1 MSMFHKTAQD
11 MGIVRKRPA
20 FIRIN
25 GRMVRD
31 TSGRE
36 VEVKAAK
43 LPSSMVKF
51 AGSYPIGFHKWAPGA

>member
-1 MSMFHKTAQD
+1 MSMFHKAALE
-11 MGIVRKRPA
+11 MGIVRKRPG

-36 VEVKAAK
+36 VPVKSAAK
-43 LPSSMVKF
+43 GNSLSKF
-51 AGSYPIGFHKWAPGA
+51 PRTIGKIGFHKWA